1 MRIFSHV
8 IVFIIS
14 YLWIAFWFMAS
25 SFLWHS
31 MMINNGFIRGL
42 DFASNSG
49 LLHNAPKTAKMD
61 CVGVNAFTVVGL
73 IIK

>member
-42 DFASNSG
+42 DFASLVIAVCLVHYKNYPTS
-49 LLHNAPKTAKMD
+49 
-61 CVGVNAFTVVGL
+61 
-73 IIK
+73 

>member
-25 SFLWHS
+25 SFFWHS

-42 DFASNSG
+42 DFASLVISVWLVVCG
-49 LLHNAPKTAKMD
+49 LFA
-61 CVGVNAFTVVGL
+61 L
-73 IIK
+73 IGSFIFKE

>member
-42 DFASNSG
+42 DFASLVIAVWLVICG
-49 LLHNAPKTAKMD
+49 LFA
-61 CVGVNAFTVVGL
+61 L
-73 IIK
+73 IGSFIFKD

>member
-1 MRIFSHV
+1 MKIFSHV

-42 DFASNSG
+42 DFASLVIAVWLVICG
-49 LLHNAPKTAKMD
+49 LFA
-61 CVGVNAFTVVGL
+61 L
-73 IIK
+73 IGSFIFKD